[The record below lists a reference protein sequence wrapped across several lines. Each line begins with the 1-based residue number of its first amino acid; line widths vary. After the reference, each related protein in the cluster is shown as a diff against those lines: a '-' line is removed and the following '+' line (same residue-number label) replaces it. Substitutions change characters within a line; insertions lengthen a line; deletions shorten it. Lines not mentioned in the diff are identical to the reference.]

1 MRELLKS
8 HLLAQGRA
16 IVNDEE
22 MRKDPVKYVQSLIA
36 LRQKFADIIW
46 RSFTQDKDFQ
56 RTLKEAFELFLNAPG
71 DRRPAEFLSVS
82 SGAGGAPLLC
92 ASMRRRAGARL
103 CLCVRVRG
111 MRAHGR

>member
-22 MRKDPVKYVQSLIA
+22 MRKEPVKYVQSLIA
-36 LRQKFADIIW
+36 LRQKFADITW
-46 RSFTQDKDFQ
+46 RSFAQDKDFQ

-71 DRRPAEFLSVS
+71 DRRPAEFLSAS
-82 SGAGGAPLLC
+82 CAP
-92 ASMRRRAGARL
+92 RRAAPR
-103 CLCVRVRG
+103 
-111 MRAHGR
+111 RASPQRKRWACERP